1 MKKVGQTVS
10 DKARKRI
17 AIVAMLIIE
26 LKSHY
31 HFIFLF
37 FGRAFASSQMKIK
50 SSSPSSQN
58 VWEFISLNQD
68 RKCDDQPNNSESP
81 ERSLSKYL
89 TW

>member
-26 LKSHY
+26 LKSHC

-37 FGRAFASSQMKIK
+37 LYFVATRL
-50 SSSPSSQN
+50 P
-58 VWEFISLNQD
+58 EFTDELV
-68 RKCDDQPNNSESP
+68 
-81 ERSLSKYL
+81 L
-89 TW
+89 T